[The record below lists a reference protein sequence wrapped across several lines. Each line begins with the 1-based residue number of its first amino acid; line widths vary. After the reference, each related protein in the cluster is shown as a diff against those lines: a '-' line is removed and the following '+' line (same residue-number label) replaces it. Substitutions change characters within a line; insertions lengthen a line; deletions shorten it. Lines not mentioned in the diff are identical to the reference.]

1 MGGGFGALLFLAV
14 LRLVFIRGEGYAGPP
29 YSCLNKS
36 KKRRRRSWL
45 GSVFGVILQQF
56 QSCQITCFS
65 TFIGVQ
71 WQATRRV
78 CFSVMVWGMW
88 RRKRGKKPVKRE
100 GKSHLFYMQNQCR
113 GRRWCTVT

>member
-1 MGGGFGALLFLAV
+1 LYRNNDGFFFFFSPFLKEKLVYGGGFGALLFLAV

-36 KKRRRRSWL
+36 KKKRRRSWL

-65 TFIGVQ
+65 AFIGVQ
-71 WQATRRV
+71 
-78 CFSVMVWGMW
+78 
-88 RRKRGKKPVKRE
+88 
-100 GKSHLFYMQNQCR
+100 
-113 GRRWCTVT
+113 